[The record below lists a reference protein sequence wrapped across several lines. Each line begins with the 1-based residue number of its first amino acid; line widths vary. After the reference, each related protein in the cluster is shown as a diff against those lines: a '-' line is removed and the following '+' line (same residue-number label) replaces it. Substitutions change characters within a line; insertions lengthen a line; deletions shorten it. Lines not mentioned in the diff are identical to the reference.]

1 MAGPVYNCVWMFLC
15 TLYPAYASFKAVKTK
30 NVKEYVKC
38 MMYWIV
44 FSIFS
49 AVESVLDPFGNIFI
63 PFYTEAKV
71 LILLYLSL
79 PLSRGSGAVYR
90 RWVHPL
96 LCSKEHE
103 IDTMLDQIQEKGA
116 DTAKVYIARAAQC
129 LGGFIITTAV
139 RGGGGLGKYKSENR
153 SIFKYS

>member
-49 AVESVLDPFGNIFI
+49 AETLRFAISSDCPSLHLPALVTARRSVAHGFEFPTGPGRISFI
-63 PFYTEAKV
+63 P
-71 LILLYLSL
+71 I
-79 PLSRGSGAVYR
+79 
-90 RWVHPL
+90 
-96 LCSKEHE
+96 
-103 IDTMLDQIQEKGA
+103 
-116 DTAKVYIARAAQC
+116 
-129 LGGFIITTAV
+129 
-139 RGGGGLGKYKSENR
+139 GLT
-153 SIFKYS
+153 